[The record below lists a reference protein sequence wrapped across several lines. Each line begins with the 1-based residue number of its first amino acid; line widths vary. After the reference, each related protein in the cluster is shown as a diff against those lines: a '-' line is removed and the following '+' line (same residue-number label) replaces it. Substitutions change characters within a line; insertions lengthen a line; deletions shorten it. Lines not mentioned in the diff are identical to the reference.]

1 MFHQKKKKI
10 TPLCPNTHARPTSKS
25 SVNQRGR
32 CTDEE
37 LSLLP
42 DKLPMSAIIISDFS
56 MYVEQYIYLGTIQ

>member
-1 MFHQKKKKI
+1 M
-10 TPLCPNTHARPTSKS
+10 CPNTHARPTSKS

-42 DKLPMSAIIISDFS
+42 DKLPMSAIIISDFP
-56 MYVEQYIYLGTIQ
+56 MYVEQYISLVDCMLLIVYFKVEKI